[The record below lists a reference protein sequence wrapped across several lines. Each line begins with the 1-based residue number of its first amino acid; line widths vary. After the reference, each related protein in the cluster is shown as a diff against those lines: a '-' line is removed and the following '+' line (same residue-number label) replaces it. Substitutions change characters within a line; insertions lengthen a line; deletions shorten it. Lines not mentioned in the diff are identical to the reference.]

1 MKTFIQIILIAALFG
16 CGSALASAHHGG
28 MNRKKSRIHL
38 NILTLNNLKQSI
50 HFNLKSGLNYRG
62 SFQLDQ
68 HQIGNSLFNSQL
80 LSYKKGNT
88 IYIMPYKQKIFIPDY
103 NGATGYKLIIR
114 PK

>member
-1 MKTFIQIILIAALFG
+1 MKTIVKILLVSVLFG
-16 CGSALASAHHGG
+16 CGSAIASAHRGG
-28 MNRKKSRIHL
+28 MGRKRSKIHL
-38 NILTLNNLKQSI
+38 NIVTLNNLRQSI

-68 HQIGNSLFNSQL
+68 QQIGNSIFNSQL

-88 IYIMPYKQKIFIPDY
+88 IYIMPYKQKILIPDF
-103 NGATGYKLIIR
+103 NPSTGYKLIIR